1 MSRRFGRNQK
11 RAMRAQIRANEK
23 IIECKTQSI
32 KEMRRD
38 LDEANAVIERTSQV
52 LGDHFVTLP
61 VKTVEVKDLLERFQV
76 SIFQP
81 NRSYAINAA
90 VMRALEVIDIDV
102 YRASLRVDEL
112 RGSIHMRYQSISG
125 DVGYGLSEDAWR
137 KLSEAHL
144 IDMVTKQIAPEMAKF
159 LVRERKKAGHT
170 FHYKFL

>member
-23 IIECKTQSI
+23 IVECKTQAI

-38 LDEANAVIERTSQV
+38 LDEANAVIERTAQV

-61 VKTVEVKDLLERFQV
+61 VKPVEVRDLLEQFRV
-76 SIFQP
+76 PIFQP

-90 VMRALEVIDIDV
+90 VMRALEVIDIDT

-112 RGSIHMRYQSISG
+112 RGTVHMRYQSISG
-125 DVGYGLSEDAWR
+125 DVGYGLSEHAWR

-144 IDMVTKQIAPEMAKF
+144 VDLVTNEIAPEMAKY
-159 LVRERKKAGHT
+159 LVSERKKAGHT